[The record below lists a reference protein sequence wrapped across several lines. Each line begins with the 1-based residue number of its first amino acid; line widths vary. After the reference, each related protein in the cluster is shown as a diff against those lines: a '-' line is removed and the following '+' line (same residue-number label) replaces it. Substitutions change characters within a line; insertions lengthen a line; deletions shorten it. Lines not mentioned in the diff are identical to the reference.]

1 MRQKLRHEMTNQQLI
16 LNDVNYRAE
25 WGRYQER
32 IRKQEQEKQEK
43 VILPYC
49 VDPPSKTYR
58 LGTCRLR

>member
-1 MRQKLRHEMTNQQLI
+1 MLIPSKVMRQKLRAEMNTQQLI

-43 VILPYC
+43 V
-49 VDPPSKTYR
+49 
-58 LGTCRLR
+58 RLRNQ